1 MLLNLGFFIQHVQ
14 LILLLALAVL
24 TIKTIVA
31 GLATLLMGFP
41 LRTAV
46 LVGLSLSQVGE
57 FSFVLA
63 LVGIE
68 YNVLSPE
75 IYQYFLA
82 LSIITMTITPFIITL
97 APAIADTILK
107 VPHPKKLQTGLF
119 PIGPKGDVKKTGLLK
134 DHLVIVGFGLNGKNI
149 ARAAKTANIPYS
161 VIEMNPETVRS
172 EQAKGEP
179 IFYGDASQ
187 EVILEHA
194 GIKAARLILIV
205 ISDPAATRRVTELAR
220 RLNPKIHI
228 ITRTRY
234 VEEMAPL
241 YTLGANEVI
250 PEEFETSVEIFT
262 RVLAKY
268 LIPRDEIEKFITE
281 VRSDGYEMFRS
292 IAKKSETHGELPSFP
307 ELETTSFRVKE
318 NSPVAG
324 KTLAQTELRRKY
336 GVTLLVIYRGS
347 EILSNPEGKTIL
359 YPNDMVLV
367 LGSPE
372 KLAKVADMFKSPK

>member
-1 MLLNLGFFIQHVQ
+1 MAI
-14 LILLLALAVL
+14 
-24 TIKTIVA
+24 T
-31 GLATLLMGFP
+31 P
-41 LRTAV
+41 L
-46 LVGLSLSQVGE
+46 
-57 FSFVLA
+57 
-63 LVGIE
+63 
-68 YNVLSPE
+68 
-75 IYQYFLA
+75 
-82 LSIITMTITPFIITL
+82 IITI
-97 APAIADTILK
+97 APRIADTILK
-107 VPHPKKLQTGLF
+107 LPYPKKLQTGLL
-119 PIGPKGDVKKTGLLK
+119 PIGPEGEIKKTGSLK
-134 DHLVIVGFGLNGKNI
+134 DHLIIVGFGLNGRNI
-149 ARAAKTANIPYS
+149 ARAAKTANIPYNI
-161 VIEMNPETVRS
+161 IEMNPQTVRS
-172 EQAKGEP
+172 EHAKGEP
-179 IFYGDASQ
+179 IFFGDASQ
-187 EVILEHA
+187 EMILEHG

-205 ISDPAATRRVTELAR
+205 ISDPVAARRITELAR

-234 VEEMAPL
+234 VEEMEPL

-292 IAKKSETHGELPSFP
+292 IAKKTETRGELPYFP

-324 KTLAQTELRRKY
+324 KTLAQTELRKKY
-336 GVTLLVIYRGS
+336 SVTLLVIYRGS

-372 KLAKVADMFKSPK
+372 KLARVADMFKSQK